1 MQQVSSAPSRNPTRE
16 SQDLYNHRHS
26 TCLLTLNPYIEEME
40 ILTSSNL
47 KLDVF
52 WDKSS
57 LISWNYEVT
66 WILDFTPSPLTSS
79 GDTVSDWK
87 FGVVMSLLR
96 QFATLGTLWC
106 TFGWLETERRGSFE
120 RRVLNKNTWQGR
132 LGSWFFQS
140 DGRNIRLTSLPAESL
155 FDYSMYI
162 MQHLQVWIN
171 KGRYVT
177 NSNLHTMQ
185 ISRKFKSSS
194 IAQKVKSWHT
204 KFPWRGAW
212 IYNPKISASCME
224 IHMKPIHE
232 SLHHR
237 NQEGK
242 TEATMIPVTSSGARN
257 IG

>member
-1 MQQVSSAPSRNPTRE
+1 MF
-16 SQDLYNHRHS
+16 
-26 TCLLTLNPYIEEME
+26 
-40 ILTSSNL
+40 
-47 KLDVF
+47 F
-52 WDKSS
+52 WDESS
-57 LISWNYEVT
+57 FISWNYKVT

-106 TFGWLETERRGSFE
+106 TFGWLEMERCGSFE

-140 DGRNIRLTSLPAESL
+140 EESGSHHFLQSPCSITPCTSCSIYKCGSTKVDTSQIPIFIQCKSPE
-155 FDYSMYI
+155 
-162 MQHLQVWIN
+162 
-171 KGRYVT
+171 
-177 NSNLHTMQ
+177 NSNPLQ
-185 ISRKFKSSS
+185 L
-194 IAQKVKSWHT
+194 
-204 KFPWRGAW
+204 
-212 IYNPKISASCME
+212 PKIQVLTYKIPLEGSLNLQPKNSASCME
-224 IHMKPIHE
+224 IHMKPNHE

-242 TEATMIPVTSSGARN
+242 TEATMIPVTSSGARS